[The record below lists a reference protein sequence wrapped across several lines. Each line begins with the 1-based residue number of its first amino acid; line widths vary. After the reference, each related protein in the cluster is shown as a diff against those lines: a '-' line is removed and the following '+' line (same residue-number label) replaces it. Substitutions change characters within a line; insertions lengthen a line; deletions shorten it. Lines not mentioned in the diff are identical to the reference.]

1 MRAKTKPSEKSLTH
15 PYFGKINLYYN
26 GAYSPSILESVQTT
40 AFYYALVDTENAVP
54 MDNGSRY
61 NKSQSIST
69 LSSTHKV
76 GQGGEDETISL
87 SLVEIFV
94 NITRDYSS
102 EMYADDFK
110 VKFRDGKVVINC
122 DDTPIVMKDDK
133 ALSLLRRVGRRV
145 TNRTI
150 DELLHELAGRW
161 EKGEKVSLD

>member
-15 PYFGKINLYYN
+15 PYFGKINLYHN
-26 GAYSPSILESVQTT
+26 GAYTPSVLESIQTT
-40 AFYYALVDTENAVP
+40 AFYYALVDTENAVTV
-54 MDNGSRY
+54 DNGSRY

-133 ALSLLRRVGRRV
+133 ALSLLRHAGRKV
-145 TNRTI
+145 SGKPL

-161 EKGEKVSLD
+161 EKGEKGALD

>member
-76 GQGGEDETISL
+76 GQGEQGQEISL
-87 SLVEIFV
+87 SLVEMFV
-94 NITRDYSS
+94 HITRDYSS

-110 VKFRDGKVVINC
+110 VKFGDGKVMVNC
-122 DDTPIVMKDDK
+122 DDVSIALRDDK

-161 EKGEKVSLD
+161 EKGKKISLD